1 MIFLKLFIT
10 FFEIGLVSFGGGL
23 GMVALIREKVLMNN
37 WLTEEQFMNIIAVS
51 ESTPGPIAVNVATFV
66 GSTQA
71 GILGSFMA
79 TFGVILPS
87 FIIILIIAALLKNFM
102 KYKGV
107 AAFLMGIRPVVVA
120 LVFGTVI
127 TMGLSTLFKMKV
139 IGDEPAADIRA
150 VIIFTVLVIIHLVY
164 KKLKKVAPSPI
175 IMIMVSAVLGIIAYS
190 S

>member
-1 MIFLKLFIT
+1 
-10 FFEIGLVSFGGGL
+10 
-23 GMVALIREKVLMNN
+23 
-37 WLTEEQFMNIIAVS
+37 
-51 ESTPGPIAVNVATFV
+51 
-66 GSTQA
+66 
-71 GILGSFMA
+71 
-79 TFGVILPS
+79 
-87 FIIILIIAALLKNFM
+87 M

-120 LVFGTVI
+120 LVFGTAI

-139 IGDEPAADIRA
+139 IGDEPVADIRA